1 MKYYITTDTHFGHAM
16 LVNHGYRE
24 EGFETKILSQLSK
37 VDGDVLLH
45 LGDFCIGNDELWH
58 TKFMETVSPHFKKK
72 ILVRGNHDN
81 KSYSWYYA
89 HGWDFVCETMRL
101 RFQGKELLFSHMPV
115 LAEDSKYTTYLKVD
129 MNFHGHLRI

>member
-58 TKFMETVSPHFKKK
+58 TKFMETVNPHFKKK
-72 ILVRGNHDN
+72 SLFEEITTIKVTHGTTHMVGILCVKPCDSVSKEKNF
-81 KSYSWYYA
+81 YS
-89 HGWDFVCETMRL
+89 VTCPSLQKIVST
-101 RFQGKELLFSHMPV
+101 Q
-115 LAEDSKYTTYLKVD
+115 
-129 MNFHGHLRI
+129 RI